1 MNPLI
6 QLNRQLQYLFIA
18 LLLACFAIPAMGE
31 RDETPNHRE
40 FFLHTIT
47 GQVSPPCGSEAVDI
61 RGMVTLKFGFK
72 KVDLPGGRTE
82 RFFQPVDTDLAKGIG
97 NINCPNSGQCDV
109 GVGKSSG
116 RRYKASKVI
125 AVRDVTNHIDTRN
138 KIPGFYGE
146 GTCALRLFV
155 TGNPNPAGQ
164 GESCPECTFKRFSVD
179 YTISY
184 LFNKNDKVTD
194 FKVIK
199 RAVNI
204 ICPSL

>member
-1 MNPLI
+1 M
-6 QLNRQLQYLFIA
+6 
-18 LLLACFAIPAMGE
+18 
-31 RDETPNHRE
+31 
-40 FFLHTIT
+40 
-47 GQVSPPCGSEAVDI
+47 VDI

-97 NINCPNSGQCDV
+97 NITCPNNGQCDV

-125 AVRDVTNHIDTRN
+125 AVRGVTNHIDTQN
-138 KIPGFYGE
+138 KIRGFYGS

-184 LFNKNDKVTD
+184 EFNKNDKVTD

-199 RAVNI
+199 RAINI

>member
-1 MNPLI
+1 
-6 QLNRQLQYLFIA
+6 
-18 LLLACFAIPAMGE
+18 MGE

-47 GQVSPPCGSEAVDI
+47 GQVPPLCGSEMVDI
-61 RGMVTLKFGFK
+61 RGLVTLKFGFK
-72 KVDLPGGRTE
+72 KVDLPGRTE

-109 GVGKSSG
+109 GRGQSTG
-116 RRYKASKVI
+116 RQYKANKLI
-125 AVRDVTNHIDTRN
+125 AVRGVTNHIDTQN
-138 KIPGFYGE
+138 KIPGIYGE
-146 GTCALRLFV
+146 GTCVLRLFV

-164 GESCPECTFKRFSVD
+164 GESCPACMFKQFSVD

-199 RAVNI
+199 RAINI
-204 ICPSL
+204 ICPNK